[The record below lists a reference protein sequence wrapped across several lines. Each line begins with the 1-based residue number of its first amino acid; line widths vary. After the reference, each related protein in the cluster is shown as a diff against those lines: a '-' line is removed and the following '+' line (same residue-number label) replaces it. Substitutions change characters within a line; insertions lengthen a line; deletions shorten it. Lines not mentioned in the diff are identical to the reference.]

1 MCSWLGR
8 NEDVEGFDGL
18 WVDGE
23 ISGTGAGV
31 GDPSRMSRIGCWVR
45 WAPPPVFPYVL
56 VAYGFGFSTGKV
68 STVVFP
74 SAIFLTLGCGS
85 INHPSLMMNST
96 VTFGLTTLF
105 GAFFSLEEVVDLS
118 YNLFV
123 RTKCSQTLQD
133 CVFCASPWGCLFLT
147 FV

>member
-1 MCSWLGR
+1 MLRGSMGSGLMGRFQGQERELGIQVGCH
-8 NEDVEGFDGL
+8 ELVVGSDG
-18 WVDGE
+18 
-23 ISGTGAGV
+23 
-31 GDPSRMSRIGCWVR
+31 
-45 WAPPPVFPYVL
+45 PPPVFPYVL